1 MPWGGRA
8 RLTDAFGVAAEPT
21 DALGGQ
27 NSLNRPPSH
36 QLQAQPPLNRPP
48 GHQLQAQPP
57 LNRPPNHQLPPPGR
71 PRHLIAPKN
80 TQPPPARV
88 RRRALS
94 LRPQTD
100 TTNPAARAP
109 RPTPAHRL
117 PAPSRPR
124 GA

>member
-57 LNRPPNHQLPPPGR
+57 PNRPPNHQSLPPGR
-71 PRHLIAPKN
+71 PPPLLPPHHHEQP
-80 TQPPPARV
+80 PPPARARSLHTHAK
-88 RRRALS
+88 RRVGQNIGPERKK
-94 LRPQTD
+94 
-100 TTNPAARAP
+100 
-109 RPTPAHRL
+109 
-117 PAPSRPR
+117 R
-124 GA
+124 GS